1 MMREAIHQLDRMI
14 ESDGFLEPYMDTKNV
29 RSVERAIDILDAIR
43 KKGGAVG
50 VTEISHDIGLAKSTV
65 YRLLETLLDK
75 NMVHKDE
82 TAETYSLGY
91 KVLEL
96 AFSASTNWDLINLAM
111 PYLEELRDFF
121 NETTALA
128 LKVGLNYT
136 YIAEAVSHQ
145 EFRVNPI
152 LGRQYPLHWAG
163 TGKAMLAYVDEDDRI
178 EALKIAP
185 YSRSTPLTV
194 TDPEILL
201 KQIEQIRQDGYAVSF
216 SERSEG
222 AAVFASPVRDRQG
235 YVQAAVCLV
244 GPESRLRKMDLK
256 AVGKA
261 VVEVGRKVELVYRTL
276 GVNLP
281 GI

>member
-1 MMREAIHQLDRMI
+1 M
-14 ESDGFLEPYMDTKNV
+14 ESNNV
-29 RSVERAIDILDAIR
+29 RSVVRAIDILDVVR

-50 VTEISHDIGLAKSTV
+50 VSEISQDIGLAKSTV
-65 YRLLETLLDK
+65 YRLLETLRDK
-75 NMVHKDE
+75 GMLHKDRVTE
-82 TAETYSLGY
+82 AYSLGY

-96 AFSASTNWDLINLAM
+96 AFSTSTNWDLINLAM
-111 PYLEELRDFF
+111 PYLEELRDNF

-128 LKVGLNYT
+128 LKVGLHYT

-163 TGKAMLAYVDEDDRI
+163 TGKAILAYIPEDELR
-178 EALKIAP
+178 EVLKIAP

-201 KQIEQIRQDGYAVSF
+201 KQLDQVRQDGYAVSF
-216 SERSEG
+216 SERAEG
-222 AAVFASPVRDRQG
+222 AAAFASPICDRQG
-235 YVQAAVCLV
+235 YAQAAVCLV
-244 GPESRLRKMDLK
+244 GPESRLHKMDLK
-256 AVGKA
+256 SAGKA
-261 VVEVGRKVELVYRTL
+261 IVEVGRKIEMVYRSV
-276 GVNLP
+276 GFNLP

>member
-1 MMREAIHQLDRMI
+1 M
-14 ESDGFLEPYMDTKNV
+14 ESKNV
-29 RSVERAIDILDAIR
+29 RSVERAIDVLDAIR

-75 NMVHKDE
+75 NMLHKDE
-82 TAETYSLGY
+82 VSETYSLGY

-111 PYLEELRDFF
+111 PYLEELRDKF

-128 LKVGLNYT
+128 LKIGLNYT

-163 TGKAMLAYVDEDDRI
+163 TGKAILAYVDDNERT
-178 EALKIAP
+178 EALKLAP
-185 YSRSTPLTV
+185 YSRSTPFTV

-216 SERSEG
+216 GERAEG
-222 AAVFASPVRDRQG
+222 AAVLASPVRDRQG
-235 YVQAAVCLV
+235 FVQAAVCLV
-244 GPESRLRKMDLK
+244 GPESRLRKMDLL
-256 AVGKA
+256 AVGNE
-261 VVEVGRKVELVYRTL
+261 VMEVGRKVELVYRTV
-276 GVNLP
+276 GVKLP
-281 GI
+281 RI

>member
-1 MMREAIHQLDRMI
+1 M
-14 ESDGFLEPYMDTKNV
+14 ESKNV
-29 RSVERAIDILDAIR
+29 RAVERAIDILDAIR
-43 KKGGAVG
+43 KKGKAVG
-50 VTEISHDIGLAKSTV
+50 VTEISQDIGLAKSTV

-75 NMVHKDE
+75 NMLHKDE
-82 TAETYSLGY
+82 DAETYALGY

-111 PYLEELRDFF
+111 PYLEELRDEF

-128 LKVGLNYT
+128 LKVGLNYA

-163 TGKAMLAYVDEDDRI
+163 TGKAILAYVDECDRI
-178 EALKIAP
+178 EALKLAP

-201 KQIEQIRQDGYAVSF
+201 KQIEQIRRDGYAVSF
-216 SERSEG
+216 GERAEG
-222 AAVFASPVRDRQG
+222 AAVIASPVCDRQG

-244 GPESRLRKMDLK
+244 GPESRLRKMDLS

-261 VVEVGRKVELVYRTL
+261 VVEVGQKVQLVYRTA
-276 GVNLP
+276 GVKLP
-281 GI
+281 RI